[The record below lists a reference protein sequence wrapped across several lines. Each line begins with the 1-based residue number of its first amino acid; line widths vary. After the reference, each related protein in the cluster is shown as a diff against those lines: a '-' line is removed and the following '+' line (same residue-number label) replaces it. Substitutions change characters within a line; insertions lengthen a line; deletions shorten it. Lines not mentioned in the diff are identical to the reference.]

1 MYPAVSKRFRIGGA
15 HRPLVSRNHGT
26 CCRFYVGQAILPA
39 AASPETSRKPLIL
52 LWEIR
57 GLSAFLQL

>member
-39 AASPETSRKPLIL
+39 AAFQAARRLKAGGSQEWLPHF
-52 LWEIR
+52 
-57 GLSAFLQL
+57 AFRF